1 MAYQILV
8 WKDHAVT
15 PAHTFTM
22 KENSDGT
29 ITLTPAGTIVQQG
42 TNMSAVNFNNMETGI
57 FAANVTAAEAMQ
69 LIRLTKEKAEALEGF
84 ILEATLT
91 NSKAYPFNDSKTTL
105 ALGSENIRDNKDY
118 TVTVEAEAAD
128 GFVGDINITDK
139 MLNGFKIA
147 YTGSASSVSVKC
159 YVQGG
164 K

>member
-1 MAYQILV
+1 
-8 WKDHAVT
+8 
-15 PAHTFTM
+15 
-22 KENSDGT
+22 
-29 ITLTPAGTIVQQG
+29 
-42 TNMSAVNFNNMETGI
+42 MSAVNFNNMETGI

-69 LIRLTKEKAEALEGF
+69 LIRLMKDKAEALEGF

-91 NSKAYPFNDSKTTL
+91 NSKAYPFNDSQTTL
-105 ALGSENIRDNKDY
+105 ALGSENVRENKDY
-118 TVTVEAEAAD
+118 TVIVEAEAAD

-147 YTGSASSVSVKC
+147 YTGSARSVSVKC

>member
-15 PAHTFTM
+15 PGNTYTVT
-22 KENSDGT
+22 ENGDGT
-29 ITLTPAGTIVQQG
+29 ITLTPAGKVVQQG

-69 LIRLTKEKAEALEGF
+69 LIRLLKDKAEALEG
-84 ILEATLT
+84 IVLEATLT
-91 NSKAYPFNDSKTTL
+91 NSKKYPFNDSVKTI
-105 ALGSENIRDNKDY
+105 ALGNANVRNNKDY
-118 TVTVEAEAAD
+118 TVIVEAQAAD
-128 GFVGDINITDK
+128 GFVGDIVISDK

-147 YTGSASSVSVKC
+147 FTGSASSVSVKC

>member
-8 WKDHAVT
+8 WKDHAVAPGNT
-15 PAHTFTM
+15 YTVT
-22 KENSDGT
+22 ENDDGT
-29 ITLTPAGTIVQQG
+29 ITLTPAGRIIQQG

-57 FAANVTAAEAMQ
+57 FAANVKATEALQ
-69 LIRLTKEKAEALEGF
+69 LIRLMKDKAEALEGF

-91 NSKAYPFNDSKTTL
+91 NSQKYPFNNSIKTL
-105 ALGSENIRDNKDY
+105 ALGSENVRNSKDY
-118 TVTVEAEAAD
+118 TVIVEAEAAD

-147 YTGSASSVSVKC
+147 YTGSATSVNVKC